1 MTKPKRH
8 LDLRG
13 KQERADEAKSAN
25 AREKAIAEAYLNAG
39 PNISN
44 LANAAYHWY
53 NSVPM
58 LGGQDESGNIIITG
72 EPPAVGIKN
81 FDKVLKVATLAGA
94 MERGLSKV
102 KNASKVARAYANQ
115 AWSNFLATKNGDAY
129 YRMSKTAETGKRAA
143 DENFFVSHTT
153 PWEEFSGLGTDTEI
167 GVKHLYEFPT
177 KTFGRLE
184 ATTDKGLK
192 TGKDV
197 TEVGKNHLLYGNT
210 ASGKRGPVRIVND
223 ETAKVLDIDSHVIGN
238 VERPLKANGM
248 YDKTPFYEDIY
259 QGNQT
264 VIKGSQL
271 NDAVKNTDYKIYSK
285 TPFGIQTT
293 IHLGAKA
300 PKLSAGGSIHIK
312 PSKRGTFTAA
322 ATKHGMGVQEFAS
335 KVLRNKEDY
344 SPSLV
349 KKANFARNASKW
361 NH

>member
-13 KQERADEAKSAN
+13 KRERTNAAKAANQREA
-25 AREKAIAEAYLNAG
+25 EIAKAYLNAG
-39 PNISN
+39 PSIGN
-44 LANAAYHWY
+44 LARAAYHWY
-53 NSVPM
+53 NSVPT
-58 LGGQDESGNIIITG
+58 LGGQDESGNIIIKG

-81 FDKVLKVATLAGA
+81 FGKVLKVATLAGE

-102 KNASKVARAYANQ
+102 KNASKVARAYTNQ
-115 AWSNFLATKNGDAY
+115 NWSNFLAAKNGDAY

-167 GVKHLYEFPT
+167 GVNHLYEFPT

-197 TEVGKNHLLYGNT
+197 TEVGKSHLLYGNT

-223 ETAKVLDIDSHVIGN
+223 NTAKVLDIDSHVIGN

-264 VIKGSQL
+264 VVKGSQL
-271 NDAVKNTDYKIYSK
+271 NDAVKNTDYKVYSK

-293 IHLGAKA
+293 IHLGVKP
-300 PKLSAGGSIHIK
+300 PKLRAGGSIHIA

-322 ATKHGMGVQEFAS
+322 ATKHGMGVQEFAAR
-335 KVLRNKEDY
+335 VLRNKENY
-344 SPSLV
+344 SPSLI

>member
-1 MTKPKRH
+1 MATKNKRS
-8 LDLRG
+8 LEDAG
-13 KQERADEAKSAN
+13 KRERANAAKAAN
-25 AREKAIAEAYLNAG
+25 TRERNIAKQYLNSDPSIG
-39 PNISN
+39 N
-44 LANAAYHWY
+44 LARAAYHWY

-72 EPPAVGIKN
+72 EPPSVGIKN
-81 FDKVLKVATLAGA
+81 FDKVLKVTTLAGA

-129 YRMSKTAETGKRAA
+129 YRMSKTAETGKRASY
-143 DENFFVSHTT
+143 ENFFISHTT
-153 PWEEFSGLGTDTEI
+153 PWEEFSGLGTDADI
-167 GVKHLYEFPT
+167 GVKYLYEFPT

-210 ASGKRGPVRIVND
+210 ASSKRGPVRIVND
-223 ETAKVLDIDSHVIGN
+223 KTAKILDIDSHAIGN
-238 VERPLKANGM
+238 IERPLKTNGI
-248 YDKTPFYEDIY
+248 YDKTPFYEDIHK
-259 QGNQT
+259 GNQT

-271 NDAVKNTDYKIYSK
+271 NNAIKNTDYKVYSK

-293 IHLGAKA
+293 IHLGAKS
-300 PKLSAGGSIHIK
+300 PKFSAGGSIYIT

-335 KVLRNKEDY
+335 KVLRNKDSY
-344 SPSLV
+344 SSAMV

-361 NH
+361 N